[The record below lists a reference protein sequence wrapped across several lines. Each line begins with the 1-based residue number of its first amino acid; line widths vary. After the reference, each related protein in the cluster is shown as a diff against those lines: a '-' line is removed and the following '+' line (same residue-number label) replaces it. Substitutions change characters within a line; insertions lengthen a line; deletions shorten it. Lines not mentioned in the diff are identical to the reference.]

1 MKDKKQSEHNIV
13 LFPGMLDR
21 IFNNAMKAA
30 ENQQYN
36 EAIEQ
41 FEKFYTFTDGDE
53 YSLSVF
59 VHCLYE
65 AKKFERAKE
74 VCEDLIALEPDNYL
88 EVMELYLTICMQLKQ
103 FMQVEKIIH
112 SMLERNLIPAYELE
126 KFQRIK
132 RLNEEIAEN
141 RQYLEETV
149 SQNDQDFFEELEI
162 EQFLS
167 KSDTEKMISLQQ
179 LSTLNTRPFAQQLI
193 SIIETKSL
201 HPFIKSLILIMLVE
215 QQVVGNVHIEK
226 WGMEQSVTLNQLPLP
241 TNLPQYQQIEEQLV
255 SYFEQDPSKVELALQ
270 LLIKHAIVAYPFEW
284 APFNTEMVIK
294 TYKAYIEGMFG
305 HSSIYDNEE
314 LYEFIV
320 SLEKFSDLQG
330 I

>member
-21 IFNNAMKAA
+21 MLNNAVKAA

-41 FEKFYTFTDGDE
+41 FEKFYTFSDGDE

-112 SMLERNLIPAYELE
+112 SMLERKLIPTYELE

-141 RQYLEETV
+141 RQYLEEAV
-149 SQNDQDFFEELEI
+149 SQNHQDFFEELALEH
-162 EQFLS
+162 FLS
-167 KSDTEKMISLQQ
+167 KSDTEKMISIQQ
-179 LSTLNTRPFAQQLI
+179 LSNLNIRPFAQQLI

-201 HPFIKSLILIMLVE
+201 HPFIKSLLLIMLVE
-215 QQVVGNVHIEK
+215 QQVGGDAHIEK
-226 WGMEQSVTLNQLPLP
+226 WGIEQHVDLNQLPLP
-241 TNLPQYQQIEEQLV
+241 TSLPQYQQVEEQLV
-255 SYFEQDPSKVELALQ
+255 NHFEQDPSIVDLVSQ

-284 APFNTEMVIK
+284 APFQTDLVIK
-294 TYKAYIEGMFG
+294 TYKAYIEEMFG
-305 HSSIYDNEE
+305 LSSIYESKE

-320 SLEKFSDLQG
+320 SLEKLSDLQ
-330 I
+330 